1 MTTRAPGG
9 GRKPQPTKYTPDRVE
24 RILQAVRVGATQ
36 RLAALYGGVDE
47 DTIIR
52 WRKTH
57 VEFAEAIKAAE
68 GAAGVGWL
76 AKIEAA
82 ANDGTWQ
89 AAAWKLER
97 RYPHEFGRQALEVTG
112 RDGGAIEVDITVVR
126 QRIESRL
133 AGIAARY
140 RALELG
146 SDDDADNSSDG
157 SVGVRLDMVGQTK
170 SATADE

>member
-1 MTTRAPGG
+1 
-9 GRKPQPTKYTPDRVE
+9 
-24 RILQAVRVGATQ
+24 
-36 RLAALYGGVDE
+36 
-47 DTIIR
+47 
-52 WRKTH
+52 
-57 VEFAEAIKAAE
+57 
-68 GAAGVGWL
+68 
-76 AKIEAA
+76 
-82 ANDGTWQ
+82 
-89 AAAWKLER
+89 
-97 RYPHEFGRQALEVTG
+97 LEVTG
-112 RDGGAIEVDITVVR
+112 RDGGAIEVDITLVR